1 MAARRG
7 VELGEEHRQRV
18 MAGEVTL
25 ASLAAEI
32 GVTRQTLFTAFRRRG
47 WPTTAEDQP
56 AKADTAPKAPKKPAR
71 RQQPSPAPI
80 CPPASNPSPT
90 AALAP
95 PAALPWTTAAE
106 LAEFAR
112 QQVAGVALLTLAQ
125 LVDQLSRQR
134 LGPGALK
141 AGVQAAQGAAELL
154 HRAGILLDQE
164 GAQEAPKMI
173 FVEMTAAE
181 IATVQEQAEREFR
194 GEACIDDDDDPDDFD
209 QSEDQ

>member
-1 MAARRG
+1 MAAPRGIDLTSDHARR
-7 VELGEEHRQRV
+7 VAV
-18 MAGEVTL
+18 GEVTL
-25 ASLAAEI
+25 AQLAGEI
-32 GVTRQTLFTAFRRRG
+32 GITRQTLHAAFRRRS

-112 QQVAGVALLTLAQ
+112 QQVASVALLALGQ
-125 LVDQLSRQR
+125 LQDQFAGQR
-134 LGPGALK
+134 LGPGAIK
-141 AGVQAAQGAAELL
+141 AGAQAAQVAAELL
-154 HRAGILLDQE
+154 HRAGVLIDGEASQD
-164 GAQEAPKMI
+164 APKMI
-173 FVEMTAAE
+173 FIEMTAAE
-181 IATVQEQAEREFR
+181 IATVQQQAEREFR
-194 GEACIDDDDDPDDFD
+194 GEACIDVDDDLAEID
-209 QSEDQ
+209 QSDNQ